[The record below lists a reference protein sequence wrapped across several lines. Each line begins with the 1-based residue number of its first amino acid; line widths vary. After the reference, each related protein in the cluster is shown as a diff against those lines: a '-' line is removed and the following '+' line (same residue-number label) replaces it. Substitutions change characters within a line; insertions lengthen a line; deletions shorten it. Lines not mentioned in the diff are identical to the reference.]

1 MPTREQDVQ
10 LRKQWFRAKLAAE
23 KQKAEVVKQVKE
35 GSAGKQDFVL
45 LDARDRASF
54 DKEHLP
60 GAQSMP
66 LDQVEQLANEL
77 DPTQEYVTYCWNS
90 T

>member
-1 MPTREQDVQ
+1 MLAREQEVAT
-10 LRKQWFRAKLAAE
+10 RKQWFQAKLAAE
-23 KQKAEVVKQVKE
+23 KQKAEVVKKIKE

-45 LDARDRASF
+45 LDARDRASY

-66 LDQVEQLANEL
+66 LEQVDQLADDL
-77 DPTQEYVTYCWNS
+77 DPTKEYVTYCWNS